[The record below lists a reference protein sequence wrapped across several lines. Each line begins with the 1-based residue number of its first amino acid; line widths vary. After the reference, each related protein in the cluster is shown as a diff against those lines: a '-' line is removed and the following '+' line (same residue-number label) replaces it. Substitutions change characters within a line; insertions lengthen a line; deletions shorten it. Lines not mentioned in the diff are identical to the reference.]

1 MKPARSMGQLMDY
14 IDEHKR
20 VEEDQTQAKGKTKIF
35 PPEKRNPWP
44 EGYNHS
50 QPSREFANQLSRAN
64 AQVANLVFKKPMY
77 QILEKIK
84 N

>member
-20 VEEDQTQAKGKTKIF
+20 VEEDQAQGKGKTKIF

-64 AQVANLVFKKPMY
+64 AHVANLVFKKHVY
-77 QILEKIK
+77 
-84 N
+84 